1 MTNRI
6 KMVES
11 PLEAAQSL
19 DEALIE
25 IKRNAFLFENSGDP
39 VVLEQLL
46 SLIRQIEIEVNI
58 TEFHMPYEAE
68 A

>member
-58 TEFHMPYEAE
+58 TEFHIPYEAE

>member
-1 MTNRI
+1 
-6 KMVES
+6 MVES

-58 TEFHMPYEAE
+58 TEFHIPYEAE

>member
-1 MTNRI
+1 
-6 KMVES
+6 MVES
-11 PLEAAQSL
+11 PLEEAQSL
-19 DEALIE
+19 DEALKE

-58 TEFHMPYEAE
+58 TEFHIPYEAE